1 MRFLLSAILIGR
13 IAGFWLLLE
22 YWQAKKL
29 YTRDLSNGGIEE
41 PFRDKL
47 K

>member
-1 MRFLLSAILIGR
+1 MRFLLSAILIGL
-13 IAGFWLLLE
+13 IAGFWLLLK

-29 YTRDLSNGGIEE
+29 YTRDLRNGGIEE
-41 PFRDKL
+41 PFKDKL

>member
-1 MRFLLSAILIGR
+1 MLIGR
-13 IAGFWLLLE
+13 IAGFWLLLK

-29 YTRDLSNGGIEE
+29 YTRDLSDGGIEE
-41 PFRDKL
+41 PFKDKL

>member
-1 MRFLLSAILIGR
+1 MRFLLSAILIGL
-13 IAGFWLLLE
+13 IAGCWLLLK

-29 YTRDLSNGGIEE
+29 YARDLSNGGIDE
-41 PFRDKL
+41 PFKDKL